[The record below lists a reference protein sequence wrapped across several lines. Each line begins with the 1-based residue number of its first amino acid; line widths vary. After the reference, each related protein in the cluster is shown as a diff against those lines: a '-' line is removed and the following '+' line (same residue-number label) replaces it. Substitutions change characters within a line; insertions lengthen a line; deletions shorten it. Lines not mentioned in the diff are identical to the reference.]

1 MGIVVVIYAFSFRE
15 FTAGWAFMEENVLNL
30 VRGRRGHFRL
40 ESGHHGDVWLQLE
53 TLCLHSRGIQP
64 FATQLAGRLLQHKV
78 EVVCGPLVEGAFIA
92 LLVSLELGCDFVYAE
107 RFANVALESLFPVEY
122 RLPGALHSA
131 VKGKRVAI
139 VNDVISAGSAVR
151 GATFDLQ
158 AIGADVVAIGAILA
172 LGDTISEFAAEH
184 RLALELL
191 QQTPHN
197 LWTPS
202 HCPLCAAGKP
212 LENVGTS

>member
-1 MGIVVVIYAFSFRE
+1 MPE
-15 FTAGWAFMEENVLNL
+15 L
-30 VRGRRGHFRL
+30 
-40 ESGHHGDVWLQLE
+40 
-53 TLCLHSRGIQP
+53 SRGIQP
-64 FATQLAGRLLQHKV
+64 FVTQLAGRLLQHKV

-151 GATFDLQ
+151 GAAFDLQ
-158 AIGADVVAIGAILA
+158 ATGADVVSHWRDPRAWRYHFRVCSRTPGCPRTSAADATQFMDTHPLSAMRRRQTARKRRDILDSWANLYFHQYSRRCKSAEGHDSGLMDFGAE
-172 LGDTISEFAAEH
+172 S
-184 RLALELL
+184 RLTFTSTQLRSVRR
-191 QQTPHN
+191 
-197 LWTPS
+197 WT
-202 HCPLCAAGKP
+202 GQ
-212 LENVGTS
+212 VR

>member
-1 MGIVVVIYAFSFRE
+1 
-15 FTAGWAFMEENVLNL
+15 MEENVLNL
-30 VRGRRGHFRL
+30 VRGRRGHFKL
-40 ESGHHGDVWLQLE
+40 ESGHHGDMWLQLE

-64 FATQLAGRLLQHKV
+64 FVTQLAGRLIRHKV

-107 RFANVALESLFPVEY
+107 RFANAELEGLYPVDYRIPRALNT
-122 RLPGALHSA
+122 A

-151 GATFDLQ
+151 GATSDLQ
-158 AIGADVVAIGAILA
+158 AIGADVVAIGALLV
-172 LGDTISEFAAEH
+172 LGDSISEFAAEQ
-184 RLALELL
+184 RVALEPL
-191 QQTPHN
+191 QQMPHN
-197 LWTPS
+197 LWTPTR
-202 HCPLCAAGKP
+202 CPLCAAGKP

>member
-1 MGIVVVIYAFSFRE
+1 
-15 FTAGWAFMEENVLNL
+15 MEENVLNL

-40 ESGHHGDVWLQLE
+40 ESGHHGDVWFQLD

-64 FATQLAGRLLQHKV
+64 FAAQLAGRLLQHKV

-197 LWTPS
+197 LWTPTC
-202 HCPLCAAGKP
+202 CPLCAAGKP